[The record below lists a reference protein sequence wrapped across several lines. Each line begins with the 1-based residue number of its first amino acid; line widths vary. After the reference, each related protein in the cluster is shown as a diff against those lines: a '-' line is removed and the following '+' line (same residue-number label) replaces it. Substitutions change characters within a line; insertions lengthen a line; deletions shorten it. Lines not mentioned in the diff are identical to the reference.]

1 MRKKVGQQKQVVPG
15 TGWFLVSGCSAAL
28 IAVMLPAPVEGATSS
43 TTIHLRTSAVA
54 QAKDGK
60 RYRLRLEAFKE
71 SGSDTVLGT
80 GITAEMRRAVR
91 RNGKLAAEQSHVWTL
106 PAPGSA
112 LSGTWP
118 NLKLDTGTSLGDFG
132 RIKLRFKA
140 SSTGSACGGKLK
152 RVSGTLTTAGVGGG
166 EFTINTGDEL
176 FGTLAATEFN
186 AKLVR
191 DSGCVRSGGARLP
204 RCSPDSLLTLGMR
217 GTLPPP
223 GPRPEEEEEE
233 EEEFAVLEALRRR
246 ATNVGFI
253 QSPDLLGNYIRF
265 ASARFPKENFTAAG
279 NLSTAELKSGLDAG
293 ADAPRFFS
301 GTQTFAQTGPL
312 EKGSQACRLKSG
324 ARAKN
329 VIKVRDGEWS
339 GDMVVHFDN
348 HGKVAV
354 ANMEAVL
361 VRVKLVK

>member
-1 MRKKVGQQKQVVPG
+1 MTTVKQQKQVLRR
-15 TGWFLVSGCSAAL
+15 TWWLLVAGCIAAL
-28 IAVMLPAPVEGATSS
+28 IAAMLPAPLAEAARS
-43 TTIHLRTSAVA
+43 TTTYLRTSAVA
-54 QAKDGK
+54 QGRDGK
-60 RYRLRLEAFKE
+60 PYRLRLDAFKE

-80 GITAEMRRAVR
+80 GITVEMRRVVR
-91 RNGKLAAEQSHVWTL
+91 RKGKLVAEQSHVWTL

-132 RIKLRFKA
+132 RIKMRFKA
-140 SSTGSACGGKLK
+140 SSTGSACGGKIK
-152 RVSGTLTTAGVGGG
+152 RASGTLTTSGVGGG

-176 FGTLAATEFN
+176 FGTLTATDFN

-204 RCSPDSLLTLGMR
+204 RCSPDSLLTLGIR
-217 GTLPPP
+217 GALPPP
-223 GPRPEEEEEE
+223 GPRPEEEG
-233 EEEFAVLEALRRR
+233 EEEFGVLNALRRR

-253 QSPDLLGNYIRF
+253 QSPDLLGNYISF
-265 ASARFPKENFTAAG
+265 ASARFPKDNFTAAR
-279 NLSTAELKSGLDAG
+279 NLSISELKTGLDAG
-293 ADAPRFFS
+293 SDAPRFFS

-312 EKGSQACRLKSG
+312 AKGREACRLKSG

-329 VIKVRDGEWS
+329 VIQARDGVWS
-339 GDMVVHFDN
+339 GDMMVHFDN

-361 VRVKLVK
+361 IRVKLVK

>member
-1 MRKKVGQQKQVVPG
+1 MTTVKQQKQVLRR
-15 TGWFLVSGCSAAL
+15 TGWLLVTGCIAAL
-28 IAVMLPAPVEGATSS
+28 IAGMLPAPLAEAARS
-43 TTIHLRTSAVA
+43 TTTYLRTSAVA
-54 QAKDGK
+54 QGRDGK
-60 RYRLRLEAFKE
+60 PYRLRLEAFKE

-80 GITAEMRRAVR
+80 GITVEMRRVVSR
-91 RNGKLAAEQSHVWTL
+91 KGKLVAEQSHVWTL

-132 RIKLRFKA
+132 RIKMRFKA
-140 SSTGSACGGKLK
+140 SSTGSACGGKIK
-152 RVSGTLTTAGVGGG
+152 RASGTLTTAGVGGG
-166 EFTINTGDEL
+166 DFTIHTGDEF
-176 FGTLAATEFN
+176 FGTLTATGFN

-191 DSGCVRSGGARLP
+191 DSGCVRSGGARLH

-223 GPRPEEEEEE
+223 DPRPEEEEEA
-233 EEEFAVLEALRRR
+233 EEEFAVLNALRRR
-246 ATNVGFI
+246 AANVGFI

-265 ASARFPKENFTAAG
+265 ASARFPKDNFSAAR
-279 NLSTAELKSGLDAG
+279 NLSTGELKTGLDAG
-293 ADAPRFFS
+293 TDAPRFFS

-312 EKGSQACRLKSG
+312 AKGREACRLKSG

-329 VIKVRDGEWS
+329 VIQARDGDWS

-348 HGKVAV
+348 HGKVAL

-361 VRVKLVK
+361 IRVKLVK